1 MDIEGKNVCLIIGS
15 PKGINSTSS
24 KIGHYILEG
33 FRQKGASI
41 ATYTI
46 EEINGQKN
54 DELFQ
59 EIIKCSLVILSTPLY
74 VDSLPA
80 TVIKMFED
88 ISDYKRKSE
97 KQFSK
102 AILLGIV
109 NSGFP
114 ESERCNSAIKSI
126 EIFANKNDF
135 LFAGGI
141 PVGGGAILSNRDMDK
156 IKGIMPNLFE
166 CLQCSV
172 NDILNDN
179 VLSKKTL
186 TLASNSLIHDNKKE
200 IAYIYINKMCE

>member
-114 ESERCNSAIKSI
+114 ESERCNTAIKSI

-156 IKGIMPNLFE
+156 IKCIMPKLFE
-166 CLQCSV
+166 CLQCLM
-172 NDILNDN
+172 NDIIKDN
-179 VLSKKTL
+179 VLSKETL
-186 TLASNSLIHDNKKE
+186 ELASNSFIEDNKRE
-200 IAYIYINKMCE
+200 IVYIYINKMCE